1 MVDGAAAADN
11 ELGTERVG
19 LLARPPPGKGVEA
32 SRRAGGSAADRSRAC
47 VHAQEERCWRKI
59 STSRQAHSKLNKA
72 GLIHVSD
79 LKRASQFS
87 WNWQRMKNG

>member
-47 VHAQEERCWRKI
+47 VHAQEEGC
-59 STSRQAHSKLNKA
+59 
-72 GLIHVSD
+72 
-79 LKRASQFS
+79 
-87 WNWQRMKNG
+87 